1 MEKLE
6 ELERKFDKISKK
18 QAEYES
24 TFNAQKLD
32 TAKKKISISE
42 TTSKPEQQNFL
53 QQMSKDIQLLQR
65 VGKFKEVARSLRFKT
80 G

>member
-6 ELERKFDKISKK
+6 ELERKLDKISKK

-24 TFNAQKLD
+24 TFNAQELD
-32 TAKKKISISE
+32 TAKKNISISE
-42 TTSKPEQQNFL
+42 TTLKSEQQNFL
-53 QQMSKDIQLLQR
+53 QRMSKDIQLLH
-65 VGKFKEVARSLRFKT
+65 KVARRLRFKT